1 MTFIVIQL
9 ICCYV
14 MQDLG
19 VENFGID
26 NKQFYISPFY
36 QVFTFYLLF
45 KECRTPH
52 ISRPTLFLFVSISP
66 YFKKKKKCV
75 SSPTPHPHLPHYPY
89 PPSYLYHTHH
99 SFILIPITRQAN
111 LSIQVIHLY
120 NPPLPVEHLPKL
132 PNL

>member
-1 MTFIVIQL
+1 
-9 ICCYV
+9 

-66 YFKKKKKCV
+66 YFKKKKNVYHPQPLIHTSLTIHILHPTYITHTIV
-75 SSPTPHPHLPHYPY
+75 S
-89 PPSYLYHTHH
+89 
-99 SFILIPITRQAN
+99 F
-111 LSIQVIHLY
+111 
-120 NPPLPVEHLPKL
+120 
-132 PNL
+132 